1 MPTKSHLLRSKS
13 AVQQA
18 PLSDVAYSHLRYAI
32 LEGQLAPGTRLHE
45 LELCRTLKMGRSP
58 IREALLRLKADGL
71 IESLPDARF
80 CVKYHTLEDMEE
92 EYRLRAA
99 LECLAVHLA
108 CERGFPESRLDEME
122 HCCRLMEEA
131 DKKGD
136 DRAIGLADLEFH
148 RILVSL
154 ARSPRLETAIRSS
167 HLNMFGWERRFKDA
181 GWLAQS
187 RRDLLEHRQIVK
199 LLRQRD
205 GEKTARL
212 LECSFGGAFEAIR
225 KAALA
230 GKDLDRLVKG
240 ADRVGEIGLA
250 PRRRNRPRR

>member
-1 MPTKSHLLRSKS
+1 MSKIFPLRSKP
-13 AVQQA
+13 AAEQT
-18 PLSDVAYSHLRYAI
+18 PLSDVAYSNLRYAI
-32 LEGQLAPGTRLHE
+32 LEGQIPPGTRLHE

-71 IESLPDARF
+71 IESLPDAKF

-92 EYRLRAA
+92 EYRLRAV
-99 LECLAVHLA
+99 LESLAVRLA
-108 CERGFPESRLDEME
+108 CERGFPDSRLDEMQ
-122 HCCRLMEEA
+122 HCCRLMEGA

-136 DRAIGLADLEFH
+136 DRALGLADLEFH

-154 ARSPRLETAIRSS
+154 CRSPRLETVIRSS
-167 HLNMFGWERRFKDA
+167 HLSMFGWERRLKDA

-187 RRDLLEHRQIVK
+187 RRELLEHRQMVK

-205 GEKTARL
+205 GEKTAQL
-212 LECSFGGAFEAIR
+212 LERSFGRAFETIR

-230 GKDLDRLVKG
+230 GKDLGRLVKG
-240 ADRVGEIGLA
+240 ADIVGEIGLA
-250 PRRRNRPRR
+250 PRRRRAN